1 MAILRK
7 VGRGLARGA
16 GAAGLMAA
24 DVAGALPLIGAAGA
38 IGAGAMKG
46 AKMFGG
52 GKTKPGDVTPVTPL
66 AGESSA
72 DAVQTVLEKILVD
85 ATAIREVIAS
95 KTVPEAEKKEIALDE
110 EVRHNE
116 MIEAILGRN
125 ELIEGE
131 EEEKESW
138 WDRIKKFMKWVVNP
152 KTWIKALAGT
162 LIVKS
167 LLKFMVTVGRFLLG
181 PVGLALMA
189 VLIIAINWPSVKK
202 SVKAFLEAV
211 KDYVQAI
218 LNASGINALIDFFST
233 ETDDVDDFADMP
245 GTEEVPIEDDM
256 VGDAQFEQLE
266 TAEPIPI
273 GPIQTGQL
281 EVIDKPPKDDTSAF
295 DETDWDKFLD
305 DVMAG
310 KKPDKEA
317 EVTGDVFAT
326 GAAAD
331 KFLDDIMNEPA
342 APEPQTK
349 ITGTMGE
356 GGVSMQ
362 IPTMAALSRA
372 FQAEE
377 PKPLSEEEQFK
388 KDMKAQG
395 RSDEAIALMVRMK
408 FRSDWEKSLTTDE
421 EQLVTQMKEGG
432 ASQKAIK
439 HRIKMDRD
447 AREQGY
453 DSHAAWMASI
463 DDAPVAEEKTY
474 NEGWQKWTAGGG
486 WEDVADQ
493 KVPTIDGEKG
503 ISTLSGVRYR
513 QKEGSDEPGSVSTSS
528 LKSSP
533 TPSAQSGSNTIQNGV
548 NALNNVF
555 NKASTAMVGD
565 GASAQLALQLMG
577 AGKFGQRVIVINTDT
592 DLSTTFA
599 TSTDNTQTYS
609 KGFSVNNNHT
619 QPPQTGR
626 DA

>member
-408 FRSDWEKSLTTDE
+408 FRSDWEKSLTPDE

-609 KGFSVNNNHT
+609 KGFSVTNNHT
-619 QPPQTGR
+619 QPP
-626 DA
+626 

>member
-1 MAILRK
+1 
-7 VGRGLARGA
+7 
-16 GAAGLMAA
+16 
-24 DVAGALPLIGAAGA
+24 
-38 IGAGAMKG
+38 
-46 AKMFGG
+46 
-52 GKTKPGDVTPVTPL
+52 
-66 AGESSA
+66 
-72 DAVQTVLEKILVD
+72 
-85 ATAIREVIAS
+85 
-95 KTVPEAEKKEIALDE
+95 
-110 EVRHNE
+110 
-116 MIEAILGRN
+116 
-125 ELIEGE
+125 
-131 EEEKESW
+131 
-138 WDRIKKFMKWVVNP
+138 MKWVVNP

-408 FRSDWEKSLTTDE
+408 FRSDWEKSLTPDE

-626 DA
+626 DS

>member
-233 ETDDVDDFADMP
+233 EMDDVDDFAGMT

-377 PKPLSEEEQFK
+377 PKPLSDEEQFK

-408 FRSDWEKSLTTDE
+408 FRSDWEK
-421 EQLVTQMKEGG
+421 
-432 ASQKAIK
+432 
-439 HRIKMDRD
+439 
-447 AREQGY
+447 
-453 DSHAAWMASI
+453 
-463 DDAPVAEEKTY
+463 
-474 NEGWQKWTAGGG
+474 
-486 WEDVADQ
+486 
-493 KVPTIDGEKG
+493 
-503 ISTLSGVRYR
+503 
-513 QKEGSDEPGSVSTSS
+513 
-528 LKSSP
+528 
-533 TPSAQSGSNTIQNGV
+533 
-548 NALNNVF
+548 
-555 NKASTAMVGD
+555 
-565 GASAQLALQLMG
+565 
-577 AGKFGQRVIVINTDT
+577 
-592 DLSTTFA
+592 
-599 TSTDNTQTYS
+599 
-609 KGFSVNNNHT
+609 
-619 QPPQTGR
+619 
-626 DA
+626 